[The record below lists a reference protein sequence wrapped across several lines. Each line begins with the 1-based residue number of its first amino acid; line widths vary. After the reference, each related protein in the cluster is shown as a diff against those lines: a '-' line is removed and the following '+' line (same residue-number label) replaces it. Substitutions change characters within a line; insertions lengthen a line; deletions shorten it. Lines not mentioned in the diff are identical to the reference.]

1 MVEGR
6 MSKRNRVL
14 IALFF
19 AFAASVGWLVYS
31 IVSDLEP
38 RYREAAEEPLVDSAR
53 ILAAVVNADIRNG
66 VIDPTHLRAAFNDVY
81 RQQFHAQIFAL
92 DKTQVDMRVYV
103 TDKLGVV
110 VYDSLGRDEGLNYM
124 KWRDVKLT
132 MLGQYGAR
140 TTRNE
145 REDPNSSVMF
155 VGAPLTWNGEII
167 GVLSVGKPTRNLNT
181 FANLAKKKIIL
192 AGVTSVAAL
201 IVLGLIAAIWMA
213 RPFGLVSDYVRLVRS
228 ARDTPFPRLRRSA
241 VGALG
246 AAYDEMRDA
255 LSGRNYVEE
264 YVQALTHEL
273 KSPLSAIRG
282 AAELMHENMPVETR
296 TRFLANIRTESE
308 RIQNIVDRLLE
319 LAALEKQRGLSD
331 IRDIDCATLLEEVK
345 DAMAAAAAQHKQTI
359 NIECAPGVLLSG
371 DRFLLHRALVNLVQ
385 NAIDFSPEH
394 ATVSLS
400 AAADKYDVAISVR
413 DNGPGIPDFAEKKVW
428 ERFYS
433 LPRADGRKGT
443 GLGLSFVRE
452 IAELHRGSVTLENQH
467 EGGVV
472 AILRVPLAR

>member
-1 MVEGR
+1 
-6 MSKRNRVL
+6 MSKRNRIL

-19 AFAASVGWLVYS
+19 VFAASVGWLVYG
-31 IVSDLEP
+31 IVKDLEP
-38 RYREAAEEPLVDSAR
+38 RYREAAEEPLVDAAR
-53 ILAAVVNADIRNG
+53 ILAAVVNTDIRDG
-66 VIDPTHLRAAFNDVY
+66 VIDPAHLRAAFNDVY
-81 RQQFHAQIFAL
+81 RQQFHAQIYAL

-103 TDKLGVV
+103 TDKMGVV

-124 KWRDVKLT
+124 KWRDVSLT
-132 MLGQYGAR
+132 LQGQYGAR

-167 GVLSVGKPTRNLNT
+167 GELSVGKPTRNLNA
-181 FANLAKKKIIL
+181 FADLAKKKIII
-192 AGVTSVAAL
+192 AGLTSVAAL
-201 IVLGLIAAIWMA
+201 VVLGLIAAIWMA
-213 RPFGLVSDYVRLVRS
+213 RPFSLVSDYIRLVRS

-241 VGALG
+241 VGVLG

-282 AAELMHENMPVETR
+282 AAELMNEDMPAETR
-296 TRFLANIRTESE
+296 ARFLANIRTESE

-319 LAALEKQRGLSD
+319 LSALEKKRGLSD
-331 IRDIDCATLLEEVK
+331 LCDIDCAALLEEVK
-345 DAMAAAAAQHKQTI
+345 ETMSAAAAQRNQTI
-359 NIECAPGVLLSG
+359 AIDCPPDVVLSG

-394 ATVSLS
+394 AAVSMS

-413 DNGPGIPDFAEKKVW
+413 DSGTGIPDFAEKKVW

-433 LPRADGRKGT
+433 LPRANGRKGT

-452 IAELHRGSVTLENQH
+452 IAELHRGSVTLENQPQ
-467 EGGVV
+467 GGVV
-472 AILRVPLAR
+472 ATLRVPLARS